1 MRSEVGLFF
10 RKLLDVQL
18 EMFVQ
23 LMTKL
28 YNLGEEVHQ
37 CDAVQEYEKSG
48 RKDIVESTGKCSEEE
63 VQRLNIK

>member
-1 MRSEVGLFF
+1 MRSHVGFLF

-18 EMFVQ
+18 EMFIQ